1 MGERNLVAVSI
12 KHTIYGWKFGMP
24 CWLWGSRTKDEEKR
38 SFGGYTQYPNNAEVY
53 SLKSGRKAVMVL
65 AMYARWMNRCR
76 CVSVFARNTKNM
88 TPYLFH
94 SISTSNTA
102 SALACRWINQ
112 RRADNEAN

>member
-53 SLKSGRKAVMVL
+53 SLEEWQESGYGAGDVCKVDVQQL
-65 AMYARWMNRCR
+65 AGGLNHAAQ
-76 CVSVFARNTKNM
+76 CVAEGYVTWADIRQMLKE
-88 TPYLFH
+88 YGVE
-94 SISTSNTA
+94 TA
-102 SALACRWINQ
+102 L
-112 RRADNEAN
+112 E